1 MFIKHDFS
9 YEELKPF
16 ISEENVFLYEL
27 IKKNGKQDEFTYF
40 IENYYNDRH
49 TVTMEELNVI
59 MNVNRLGIVKA
70 LKLKG

>member
-1 MFIKHDFS
+1 MFIKHDFD
-9 YEELKPF
+9 YDELKPF

-27 IKKNGKQDEFTYF
+27 IKKNGKQDLFNDF
-40 IENYYNDRH
+40 IENYYHDRH

-59 MNVNRLGIVKA
+59 MNVNRLGIIKA